1 MLKGKR
7 ILIGVTGGIAAYKI
21 PILVREFI
29 KLGAEV
35 KCILTPA
42 SSDFVTPL
50 TLATVSKNQVYSELF
65 DSKTGL
71 WTNHV
76 DLGLWADAFVIAPLT
91 ASSLAKMV
99 VGHSDNLLLTTYL
112 SSRCPV
118 FVAPAMDLD
127 MYAHF
132 STQENLDKLIANG
145 VHVIPAAEGELA
157 SGLIGKGR
165 MTEPDDIAQFVN
177 RFFSKPEKDLKD
189 VYALVTAGPTY
200 EAIDPVRFIGNHS
213 TGKMGI
219 ALANELAERGAKV
232 TLLLGPTNLSTDNSN
247 INLIRFKTA
256 EELFSLVQENWK
268 ECDLGVFSAAVAD
281 YKPMDIAKEKIKKS
295 DEELTLKLIK
305 NPDSLKW
312 AGENKSQNQTLVGFA
327 LETTNEV
334 ENAKQKLEKKN
345 LDLIVLNSLK
355 DEGAGFGHDTN
366 RVTLLGKDNNCVNL
380 ELLTKVEVAKQIV
393 DYVKSIR

>member
-21 PILVREFI
+21 PLLVREFI

-50 TLATVSKNQVYSELF
+50 SLATVSKNAVYSELF

-132 STQENLDKLIANG
+132 STQENLDKLKTNG
-145 VHVIPAAEGELA
+145 VHVIPAVEGELA
-157 SGLIGKGR
+157 SGLTGKGR
-165 MTEPDDIAQFVN
+165 MTEPEEIAQFVD
-177 RFFSKPEKDLKD
+177 RFFSKPEQDLIG
-189 VYALVTAGPTY
+189 VNALVTAGPTY

-247 INLIRFKTA
+247 VNLIRFKTA
-256 EELFSLVQENWK
+256 EELFKLVQENWK
-268 ECDLGVFSAAVAD
+268 ECNLGVFSAAVAD
-281 YKPMDIAKEKIKKS
+281 YKPLDIAKEKIKKS

-334 ENAKQKLEKKN
+334 VNAKQNLEKKY

-355 DEGAGFGHDTN
+355 NEGAGFGHATN
-366 RVTLLGKDNNCVNL
+366 QVTLLGKDNNCVNF